1 MIWLLYLEMFQPLS
15 LSYSRKPEPE
25 CSVQKMAAKCT
36 NAFSPLM
43 LQALSVKLLK
53 LSIALFA
60 KLLLLELLVFIHLG
74 YQHLNAV
81 LSLLHGLTNH
91 CCQSCG
97 IDALFKEICL
107 LFSGSRNGKAVI

>member
-1 MIWLLYLEMFQPLS
+1 MNIQVTLEAVRKLRGLNVSLRAISNLFERSEFLIWLLYLEMFQPLS

-25 CSVQKMAAKCT
+25 CSVQKMAAKCA

-60 KLLLLELLVFIHLG
+60 KLLLLELLVFIHL
-74 YQHLNAV
+74 AT
-81 LSLLHGLTNH
+81 ST
-91 CCQSCG
+91 
-97 IDALFKEICL
+97 
-107 LFSGSRNGKAVI
+107 